1 MSATAKALSN
11 VASYTRRFAES
22 FATRKHRVLDDRDQ
36 SLADALHVL
45 EERSDSYYPMITD
58 LDATIVLLDSASPLT
73 GLVIT
78 GANFVGDAVRA
89 SGISDEDDTVTTKE
103 LTWTRVVP
111 GDEDITV
118 TIVSS
123 GVANNAVTCAW
134 NPTTLALTVT
144 RGTTAT
150 ANDVFTAVNTDAVGK
165 YIVDVTKTGLSATGV
180 PTAGSITLTGG
191 VGDLLTLTIGSTAVD
206 GVLTDCGITAVTDAA
221 ITFDFDASNE
231 TTETMVLLQLRCD
244 GVLVTPIPLIVD
256 FPTVTVADLAVTSA
270 KLAVGALS
278 ADATGRAVMA
288 TDYFNAATI
297 LLKIA
302 DGAFAADAATRLL
315 FGDGIWTSAKLDANL
330 IQYAEVT
337 VSTAELKA
345 LRATPKTLVAG
356 QAGKVIQYV
365 GAVYFYD
372 YLTNAYVIAAPG
384 DDLQVKYTN
393 GAGAAVAAVV
403 PSTGFIDQAS
413 DQVYVGPAPTAQVLA
428 KAAIEGQAL
437 VLHNEGGGEYTSAT
451 GGVLRVQIAYRV
463 HTTGF

>member
-22 FATRKHRVLDDRDQ
+22 FATRKHRVTDDRDQ
-36 SLADALHVL
+36 ALADALQIL

-89 SGISDEDDTVTTKE
+89 SGISDEDGTVTTKE

-118 TIVSS
+118 SIVSS
-123 GVANNAVTCAW
+123 GVANNTVTVTW
-134 NPTTLALTVT
+134 DEITLILEVT

-150 ANDVFTAVNTDAVGK
+150 ANDVFTAVNADAVGK
-165 YIVDVTKTGLSATGV
+165 FIVDVTKTGVTATGV
-180 PTAGSITLTGG
+180 PTVADITLTGG
-191 VGDLLTLTIGSTAVD
+191 VGDLLTLSIGSTAVD
-206 GVLTDCGITAVTDAA
+206 GVIADCGITAVTDSA
-221 ITFDFDASNE
+221 ITFDFDAANE

-256 FPTVTVADLAVTSA
+256 FPTVTVGEGAVTSS

-288 TDYFNAATI
+288 TNYFDAATI

-302 DGAFAADAATRLL
+302 DGAFAADTATRAL
-315 FGDGIWTSAKLDANL
+315 FADGIWPSAKLAETT
-330 IQYAEVT
+330 IQYAEIAIAPADIKLLFT
-337 VSTAELKA
+337 
-345 LRATPKTLVAG
+345 TPYTLVAG
-356 QAGKVIQYV
+356 QAGKVV
-365 GAVYFYD
+365 EFLGATAILDFGGVAYD
-372 YLTNAYVIAAPG
+372 TQGI
-384 DDLQVKYTN
+384 LQVIEETS
-393 GAGAAVAAVV
+393 GTVLSTDLADTLLFAVADRVSSHKPIVTDVV
-403 PSTGFIDQAS
+403 LTAAGGKGLKLFCKTAD
-413 DQVYVGPAPTAQVLA
+413 PAAGDGL
-428 KAAIEGQAL
+428 
-437 VLHNEGGGEYTSAT
+437 
-451 GGVLRVQIAYRV
+451 LRYKVAYRI
-463 HTTGF
+463 HTTAL